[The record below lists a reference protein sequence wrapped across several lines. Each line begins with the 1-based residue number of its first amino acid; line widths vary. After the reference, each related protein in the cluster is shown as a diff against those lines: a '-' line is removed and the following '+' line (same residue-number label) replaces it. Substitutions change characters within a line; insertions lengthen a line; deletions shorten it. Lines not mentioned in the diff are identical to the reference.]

1 MTLEALLFDVDGTI
15 AETEE
20 AHRLSFNDA
29 FKEFGLDWSWSV
41 EDYEKLLA
49 TTGGK
54 QRIQRHMTEIGFRVP
69 DGQAP
74 DDLIKRLHERK
85 TAIYND
91 RLRNGGVPLR
101 PGVARLIR
109 EARAAGLKLG
119 IATTTTLEN
128 VETLLTAN
136 GGPEALSW
144 FDVIGAG
151 DCVKDLKPAPDIY
164 LWVLEKLGLAA
175 ADCLAVED
183 SGNGVRA
190 ARAAG
195 VPCLATQATYTRND
209 DLTGALAVVSHLGE
223 PDKPFDL
230 ITGDS
235 FGRNWVSIDLLY
247 RWHGTSDRS

>member
-1 MTLEALLFDVDGTI
+1 MTLKALLFDVDGTL

-20 AHRLSFNDA
+20 AHRLSFNDT

-41 EDYEKLLA
+41 EDYEKLLT

-74 DDLIKRLHERK
+74 EDLVKRLHERK
-85 TAIYND
+85 TAVYND

-119 IATTTTLEN
+119 IATTTTMEN

-151 DCVKDLKPAPDIY
+151 ACVKTLKPAPDIY
-164 LWVLEKLGLAA
+164 LWVLDRLGLAA
-175 ADCLAVED
+175 ADCLAIED
-183 SGNGVRA
+183 SRNGVRA
-190 ARAAG
+190 ALAAG
-195 VPCLATQATYTRND
+195 VRCFATQATYTRND
-209 DLTGALAVVSHLGE
+209 DLTGALAIVSDLGE
-223 PDKPFDL
+223 PNKPFR
-230 ITGDS
+230 IVAGDS
-235 FGRNWVSIDLLY
+235 FGQEMVNIDLLH
-247 RWHGTSDRS
+247 RWFEL